1 MNLEEIEVD
10 NTSCNG
16 SGLIYR
22 GYHSEYVP
30 GRGGL
35 GITEGFRQLKRKSC
49 KCPKC
54 QSILDN
60 WAEDV
65 AEGTPIRVSP
75 EGIRDGKLYKLFFLP
90 GSPDWETGYI
100 DVDDWEFEFR
110 LIKDEDNVHKEQE
123 QK

>member
-1 MNLEEIEVD
+1 MNLEEIED

-22 GYHSEYVP
+22 GYHSEYVHYY
-30 GRGGL
+30 GGL

-54 QSILDN
+54 QSILKN
-60 WAEDV
+60 WAEDI
-65 AEGTPIRVSP
+65 ACGIPISVIP
-75 EGIRDGKLYKLFFLP
+75 EGIRDGKLYKLFVLP
-90 GSPDWETGYI
+90 GSPNWETG
-100 DVDDWEFEFR
+100 VVEDWGYEFR
-110 LIKDEDNVHKEQE
+110 LIKDEDNVHKEQK